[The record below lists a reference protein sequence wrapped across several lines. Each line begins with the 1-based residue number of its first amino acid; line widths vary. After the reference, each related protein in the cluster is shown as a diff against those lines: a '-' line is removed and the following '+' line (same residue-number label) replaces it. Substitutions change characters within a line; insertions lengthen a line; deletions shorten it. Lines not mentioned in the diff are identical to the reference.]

1 MTRRIGHHEPSDLRR
16 PQPLKLTQMRK
27 ACFFLLGCTSLCV
40 QAQSAAAAPEPD
52 SWAFKLTPSLYAT
65 AHEHNAV
72 DVNLRGN
79 NGPHALW
86 IGQYQRG
93 EEFQQTRA
101 GYEYTANFA
110 WGQMVPSVQ
119 AASGGF
125 AGGSLNFQIGQPV
138 YLIAGLGRTNLRNY
152 YNLNFDP
159 NDAVTLGLGTRL
171 PQGHQLSVFSVKD
184 NRLATDQIITHAV
197 WRWQASDTDR
207 WTVDLAYK
215 TGRSSPEDER
225 VSGRSL
231 SVTYDHRR
239 TFVRLAYDEKVNF
252 SANNQTR
259 VSAGLRF

>member
-1 MTRRIGHHEPSDLRR
+1 MMKKIWLC
-16 PQPLKLTQMRK
+16 L
-27 ACFFLLGCTSLCV
+27 CFSSLGAY
-40 QAQSAAAAPEPD
+40 AQSQGSASEP
-52 SWAFKLTPSLYAT
+52 WAFKLTPSLYAT

-72 DVNLRGN
+72 DVNLRAN

-93 EEFQQTRA
+93 DEFQQTRT

-110 WGQMVPSVQ
+110 WGQMVPSLQ
-119 AASGGF
+119 TATGGF
-125 AGGSLNFQIGQPV
+125 VGGSLNVQIGQPV
-138 YLIAGLGRTNLRNY
+138 YVMAGLGRTNLRNY

-159 NDAVTLGLGTRL
+159 NDAVTLGLGAHWN
-171 PQGHQLSVFSVKD
+171 QSHQVSLFTVKD

-197 WRWQASDTDR
+197 WRWQANAHDR
-207 WTVDLAYK
+207 WTVDWAYK
-215 TGRSSPEDER
+215 SGRGSPDDER
-225 VSGRSL
+225 VKGRSL
-231 SVTYDHRR
+231 SVTYDHRH